1 MRPAGNL
8 MKSFGLSRPARASA
22 SSAHSGEG
30 DLTRKDVAQLKGEL
44 FGLQVLVMQ
53 SLCFIAAHTEDPVRH
68 LNGIRDSA
76 VAGIS
81 GELNMDV
88 PPRYLEIFQEAAAD
102 LVFQCVAAAQ
112 GVLAKDGI
120 LPTDPSKASDEM

>member
-1 MRPAGNL
+1 
-8 MKSFGLSRPARASA
+8 
-22 SSAHSGEG
+22 
-30 DLTRKDVAQLKGEL
+30 LTKKDVAQLKGEL

-53 SLCFIAAHTEDPVRH
+53 SLCFIAAHTDDPVRH

-81 GELNMDV
+81 GEPNMDV

-102 LVFQCVAAAQ
+102 LVVQCVAAAQ

-120 LPTDPSKASDEM
+120 LPTAQFKASDEV